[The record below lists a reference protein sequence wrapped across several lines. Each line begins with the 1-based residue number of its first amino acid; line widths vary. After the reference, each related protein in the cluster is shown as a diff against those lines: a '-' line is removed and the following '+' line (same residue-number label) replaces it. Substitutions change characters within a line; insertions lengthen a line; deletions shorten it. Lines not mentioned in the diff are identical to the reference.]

1 MNSKQEKLQGEIP
14 LLKSSFHSFSL
25 SRYKHENIQII
36 LIFIYVRSVLNDGP
50 FQHAYQENSIDR
62 GTWWATVHGITK
74 SRTQLSD

>member
-1 MNSKQEKLQGEIP
+1 MNSKQEKLQGKIP
-14 LLKSSFHSFSL
+14 LLKSSFYSFSL

-50 FQHAYQENSIDR
+50 FQHACLENSIDR

-74 SRTQLSD
+74 S